1 MKKATISELKN
12 RLSRYLRYVKAGE
25 SVMVVD
31 RDTPIAHIVPL
42 AHRPGAAGARLAALE
57 ARGIVRCGNPVRLGK
72 FPFPE
77 PEVTSGVLDALLA
90 DRREGR

>member
-1 MKKATISELKN
+1 MKRATISELKN

-42 AHRPGAAGARLAALE
+42 AHRPGTTGARLTDLE
-57 ARGIVRCGNPVRLGK
+57 ARGIVRRGNPVRLSK

-77 PEVTSGVLDALLA
+77 PQPTGGVLDALLA
-90 DRREGR
+90 DRLESR